1 MSEINVPAESLPQ
14 MPAADAL
21 STTDLMYILQGS
33 GLDRDRSITISALL
47 ADPLVVAAINT
58 NEQWRTFNVT
68 PAPSKIQSFSGW
80 VKNVILNLNTP
91 PYDTLTVSSALT
103 SAVMLVF
110 PQYASGIA
118 TSVTFTLS
126 LLNGTGTTYKTVV
139 IPNRHFAVI
148 RYGSDSTIVGV
159 SFVANDDASP
169 ANKTM
174 VSGTTFAD
182 DGYRKTQE
190 IIVTPELTPDDG
202 LLMTTAVIQCY
213 SITSVLKIV
222 PDWKHVAAQNSL
234 VARVLSLATTLDVTI
249 PYGCIAE
256 VTYKTDKGIANV
268 AVIPSMD
275 YLIQTS
281 NIKDG
286 AVTTAKINTAAVTD
300 VKLAASSVTE
310 GKIGT
315 GAVTETK
322 LGTGSVTEAKIAS
335 CSVTSSKIAL
345 DVNQFDATT
354 SIDLDAIYPGASY
367 FPGYL
372 LILSPSDTSQTT
384 YHFLF
389 NNTSQSVVGYAYTA
403 MAFVLVDA
411 GVTYGRQWRPVGNFN
426 P

>member
-1 MSEINVPAESLPQ
+1 MSAENE
-14 MPAADAL
+14 
-21 STTDLMYILQGS
+21 TTILEKESVDEVLGTDILYIIRGTGS
-33 GLDRDRSITISALL
+33 DRDKNATGTAFANSQLIKDSINA
-47 ADPLVVAAINT
+47 

-68 PAPSKIQSFSGW
+68 PAPSKIQSFNGW

-103 SAVMLVF
+103 SATMFVF

-126 LLNGTGTTYKTVV
+126 LLDGTGTTYKTVV

-159 SFVANDDASP
+159 SFIANDDASP

-174 VSGTTFAD
+174 VSGTTLAD

-202 LLMTTAVIQCY
+202 LLMTTAIIQCY

-222 PDWKHVAAQNSL
+222 PDWKHVATQNSL
-234 VARVLSLATTLDVTI
+234 VARVLSLASTLDITI

-256 VTYKTDKGIANV
+256 VAYKTDKGIANV
-268 AVIPSMD
+268 SVIPSMD

-322 LGTGSVTEAKIAS
+322 LGTGAVTTNKLSNGAA
-335 CSVTSSKIAL
+335 TSLKM
-345 DVNQFDATT
+345 ATNVVFHNGT
-354 SIDLDAIYPGASY
+354 EITDLDALFPPASY
-367 FPGYL
+367 HVGY
-372 LILSPSDTSQTT
+372 ILVLEPS
-384 YHFLF
+384 YLG
-389 NNTSQSVVGYAYTA
+389 NTSYSFSHNNSSESVTLYAYGCI
-403 MAFVLVDA
+403 AFVCVDS
-411 GVTYGRQWRPVGNFN
+411 GETYGHQWRPLNHFYN
-426 P
+426 A